1 MNLPQPPELLSRPRF
16 AALVERA
23 RTHRPLRTAIVYP
36 CSPEAL
42 AGALMA
48 GQCAVIEPVLVG
60 PRARIREAALAA
72 GLAIDDCASVDT
84 ADDPAV
90 AATAAVA
97 LARTGKVDALMKGSL
112 HTEDL
117 LRAVIDRHAGLRTPG
132 RSRRLSHV
140 FWFDLPAFPRP
151 IMLTDC
157 VVNIAPGI
165 ATKRDIVQN
174 AFDLAHLLGYT
185 APKLAIVSAT
195 ENRNPALASTVEA
208 VALKAMAANGEIT
221 GGLVDGP
228 FAFDLAVSTEAA
240 RIKGV
245 SSPVAGCA
253 DILLLPG
260 LEAGNILYKALI
272 YMADALC
279 AGVIVGT
286 RVPVILTSR
295 ADSVTSRLASCALAS
310 IQAAHGDAGR

>member
-1 MNLPQPPELLSRPRF
+1 MNLPQPPEFLARPRF

-23 RTHRPLRTAIVYP
+23 RTHPPLRTAIVYP
-36 CSPEAL
+36 CSAEAL

-48 GQCAVIEPVLVG
+48 RQCAVVEPVLVG
-60 PRARIREAALAA
+60 PRTRIRDTALAA
-72 GLAIDDCASVDT
+72 GLAIDDCASIDT

-90 AATAAVA
+90 AAAAAVA
-97 LARTGKVDALMKGSL
+97 LARAGMVGALMKGSL

-132 RSRRLSHV
+132 RARRLSHV
-140 FWFDLPAFPRP
+140 FWFDVPAFPRP

-157 VVNIAPGI
+157 VVNIAPGL
-165 ATKRDIVQN
+165 ATRRDIVQN
-174 AFDLAHLLGYT
+174 AFDLARLLGYA

-195 ENRNPALASTVEA
+195 ENQNPALAATVEA
-208 VALKAMAANGEIT
+208 AVLKAMAANGEIT
-221 GGLVDGP
+221 GGILDGP

-245 SSPVAGCA
+245 SSPVAGHA

-260 LEAGNILYKALI
+260 LEAGNILYKALV

-295 ADSVTSRLASCALAS
+295 ADSIMSRLASCALAS
-310 IQAAHGDAGR
+310 IQAAHGRASR